1 MEAIRKHQTETLGQ
15 EATAT
20 ITRGGAR
27 SVRDTGS
34 GQDPCGDR
42 RREVNGTVTTLTL
55 TEKEEWEREANR
67 ASRK

>member
-27 SVRDTGS
+27 SVGGGT
-34 GQDPCGDR
+34 QEVDR
-42 RREVNGTVTTLTL
+42 THVETDGGKSMVQLPH
-55 TEKEEWEREANR
+55 
-67 ASRK
+67 